1 LFARYL
7 DTSADGLF
15 GLMLGPE
22 SERVVAKAYVVPDH
36 DLSFEHV
43 TFAVREDIV
52 VGMVSAYSS
61 EQHGRS
67 TDAPLKRAAGW
78 RIIRLGAV
86 SVAVGRVLRFLG
98 DIPDGDFYLQAV
110 ALDSESQG
118 EGVGTVLIEHAQ
130 NRAMENQPIDSLCM
144 LRLRTRLR
152 VVSTNVSACESR
164 LPRRS
169 PSPARAA
176 GASDDQT
183 TLSRTVAIER
193 CGPAPR
199 ICLRPRPTG

>member
-1 LFARYL
+1 MFPRIALRRACPTPSDGVLFARYL

-36 DLSFEHV
+36 GLSFEHV
-43 TFAVREDIV
+43 TFALREDIV

-130 NRAMENQPIDSLCM
+130 NRAMEK
-144 LRLRTRLR
+144 
-152 VVSTNVSACESR
+152 
-164 LPRRS
+164 
-169 PSPARAA
+169 PADRF
-176 GASDDQT
+176 
-183 TLSRTVAIER
+183 TLHVAVENTVARRLYERLGMRIEATSPKSFPCPGCR
-193 CGPAPR
+193 CIG
-199 ICLRPRPTG
+199 